1 MVKTILEQKL
11 AFDEIVTT
19 GETTGKML
27 MTDLKWWQKGVVY
40 QIYPRSF
47 NDSNNDGVGD
57 LNGILEKLDY
67 LNDGTPNSLGVQAI
81 WLSPFYPSPM
91 ADFGYDVSDYC
102 NVDPLFGNLAD
113 FDRLVSEAHKRG
125 IKVIIDWVP
134 NHTSSQHPWFVESR
148 ASHDNPKRNWYI
160 WRAAKPDGSPPN
172 NWGSFFGGP
181 AWTFDPKTGQY
192 YMHQFAKEQP
202 ELNWRN
208 PELRAAMLETLRFW
222 LKRGVDGFRMDV
234 IGLIIK
240 DKELRDNPVNP
251 QANPNLPPN
260 DLLGR
265 LIMIYS
271 WDQDEVHEVIRQI
284 RAVLDE
290 FPDRCGIGELW
301 GDLHRWVRYYGENG
315 NELQLPFNFRLMNEP
330 WQASA
335 MRKSVDDMEAALPAF
350 AWPNYV
356 LGNHDQPRLATR
368 FGGQPQARLAAL
380 MLLTLR
386 GTPTLYY
393 GDEIGLENGLI
404 PPEKIQDPQGINL
417 GAERT
422 RDVCRTPMQWDAN
435 PFAGFSH
442 SEPWLPVSADF
453 ATRNVGHQAQDPTSI
468 FNLYR
473 RLLALRRQSPSLH
486 GSSYRALEIE
496 TADCYVY
503 EREAGDEKHLIV
515 LNFSAEARSVS
526 IDDAGTAKIA
536 LSTHMDRDG
545 SVSLD
550 KLALRPCEGVIIQLI

>member
-1 MVKTILEQKL
+1 MKRYNQDEQ
-11 AFDEIVTT
+11 FH
-19 GETTGKML
+19 TTGKNMS
-27 MTDLKWWQKGVVY
+27 TLKWWQKGVVY

-47 NDSNNDGVGD
+47 KDSNDDGVGD
-57 LNGILEKLDY
+57 LNGIIEKLDY
-67 LNDGTPNSLGVQAI
+67 LNDGTPNSLGVEAI

-91 ADFGYDVSDYC
+91 ADFGYDVADYC
-102 NVDPLFGNLAD
+102 NVDPIFGDLAA

-125 IKVIIDWVP
+125 IKIIIDWVP
-134 NHTSSQHPWFVESR
+134 NHTSDRHPWFIESR
-148 ASHDNPKRNWYI
+148 SSRDNPKRDWYI
-160 WRAAKPDGSPPN
+160 WRDAKPDGTLPN

-181 AWTFDPKTGQY
+181 AWTFDTRTNQY
-192 YMHQFAKEQP
+192 YMHQFVKEQP

-208 PELRAAMLETLRFW
+208 PELRAAMFETLRFW

-240 DKELRDNPVNP
+240 DKDLRDNPVNP
-251 QANPNLPPN
+251 HADSNLPPN
-260 DLLGR
+260 DLQSR
-265 LIMIYS
+265 LITLHN
-271 WDQDEVHEVIRQI
+271 WDQDEVHEIIREI

-301 GDLHRWVRYYGENG
+301 GDLQRWVRYYGENG
-315 NELQLPFNFRLMNEP
+315 DELQLPFNFRLMNEP
-330 WQASA
+330 WKASA

-368 FGGQPQARLAAL
+368 FGGQAQARLAAML
-380 MLLTLR
+380 LLTLR

-404 PPEKIQDPQGINL
+404 PLEKIQDPQGINL

-422 RDVCRTPMQWDAN
+422 RDICRTPMQWDAT
-435 PFAGFSH
+435 PFAGFSR

-453 ATRNVGHQAQDPTSI
+453 SVRNTASQSKSADSI

-473 RLLALRRQSPSLH
+473 RLLWLRRQNPSLY
-486 GSSYRALEIE
+486 GGSYRAIDVD
-496 TADCYVY
+496 AIDCYVY
-503 EREAGDEKHLIV
+503 AREADGERHIIT
-515 LNFSAEARSVS
+515 LNFSAEPRVVS
-526 IDDAGTAKIA
+526 IKTADTARIV

-545 SVSLD
+545 SISLD
-550 KLALRPCEGVIIQLI
+550 QLALRPYEGAIIRMQ